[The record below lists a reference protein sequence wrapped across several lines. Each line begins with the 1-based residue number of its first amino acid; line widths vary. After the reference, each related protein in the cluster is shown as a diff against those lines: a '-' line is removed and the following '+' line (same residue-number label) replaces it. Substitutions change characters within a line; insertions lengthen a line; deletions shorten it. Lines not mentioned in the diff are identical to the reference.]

1 MKRLRSRLFMHF
13 SIQFISIAILM
24 VVVIIITLLITVG
37 LFTKSQSEHHYYQ
50 TKLEEIT
57 FKAGNSFKELTMDKD
72 WDKGLEE
79 EKLWVQIIN
88 HKGEVVESGNVPLH
102 FPDRYSML
110 DLLNMKETKEY
121 KGYSLTF
128 YLETFY
134 ETDYL
139 FVLGYEEKERIFLQE
154 LVQTYN
160 HNGIINEEDVPNVKE
175 KLQKIGG
182 SLEIYNN
189 NNVLK
194 QSVGATEHKEDLPI
208 DIFLR
213 EVSPDIFSNKQLIFR
228 DLETGAL
235 WVLYTPNA
243 KKQELT
249 LHTYQEV
256 LIAAV
261 ITGAVVLF
269 ITIII
274 SAWNGFRY
282 GHPLF
287 IFSNWLTRMG
297 NGQYEEVLTEREKK
311 HIYRKSG
318 KLKWRYRLYKE
329 VFHAFYEMAERLDA
343 SRKEREQLEKTR
355 EEWMAGISHD
365 LRTPLTTMEG
375 YGRLL
380 ESGEYDWS
388 KQELKDIGKTI
399 YDKSDYML
407 NLIEDFTLSFKLKN
421 KSAFVSFNDVEIN
434 EFMKGIL
441 KKFTN
446 DITLQN
452 YLISVEPL
460 AQQKF
465 VKINER
471 LFERMIDNL
480 IYNAIQHN
488 PAGTSITISIK
499 KMKGSNG
506 FRLVVK
512 DNGVGMDEETK
523 KHLFSRYYRGTNTD
537 ERIEGTGLGMSIAL
551 QIAKL
556 HQGSISV
563 KSAKKMGTRVT
574 VVFPEEC
581 IEKESNVNG

>member
-1 MKRLRSRLFMHF
+1 MHF

-24 VVVIIITLLITVG
+24 VIVIIITLLIAVA
-37 LFTKSQSEHHYYQ
+37 LLTKTQSVHHYYQ

-57 FKAGNSFKELTMDKD
+57 MNTGNSFKELTMDKD

-79 EKLWVQIIN
+79 ENIWVQIIN
-88 HKGEVVESGNVPLH
+88 HKGEVIESGNVPID
-102 FPDRYSML
+102 FPDTYSML
-110 DLLNMKETKEY
+110 DLLNMKETKKY

-139 FVLGYEEKERIFLQE
+139 FVLGYEEKENILLQE

-160 HNGIINEEDVPNVKE
+160 HNGIIDEEDIPIVEK
-175 KLQKIGG
+175 KLQQIGG
-182 SLEIYNN
+182 MLDIYDKND
-189 NNVLK
+189 VLK
-194 QSVGATEHKEDLPI
+194 QSIGATEHKEDLPI
-208 DIFLR
+208 DVFLR
-213 EVSPDIFSNKQLIFR
+213 DVSPDIFSNKQLTFR
-228 DLETGAL
+228 DSQTGAL
-235 WVLYTPNA
+235 WLLYTPNV
-243 KKQELT
+243 KKQEIRLD
-249 LHTYQEV
+249 TYQEA
-256 LIAAV
+256 LIAFV

-269 ITIII
+269 ITIVI
-274 SAWNGFRY
+274 SVWNGFRY

-311 HIYRKSG
+311 YIYRKSG
-318 KLKWRYRLYKE
+318 KMKWRYRLYKE
-329 VFHAFYEMAERLDA
+329 VFYAFYDMAEKLDA

-388 KQELKDIGKTI
+388 KQELEDIGKTI
-399 YDKSDYML
+399 HEKSDYML
-407 NLIEDFTLSFKLKN
+407 NLIEDFTLSFQLKN
-421 KSAFVSFNDVEIN
+421 DAALVSFNDVEIN
-434 EFMKGIL
+434 AFIKEVSGKFINDMTL
-441 KKFTN
+441 K
-446 DITLQN
+446 N

-460 AQQKF
+460 GHKKF
-465 VKINER
+465 IQINER

-480 IYNAIQHN
+480 IYNAIKHN
-488 PAGTSITISIK
+488 PAGTSITIKIK
-499 KMKGSNG
+499 KMKDSNG
-506 FRLVVK
+506 FKLVVK
-512 DNGVGMDEETK
+512 DNGIGMDEETK
-523 KHLFSRYYRGTNTD
+523 KHLFSRYYRGTNTE

-563 KSAKKMGTRVT
+563 ESEKKIGTTVT
-574 VVFPEEC
+574 VVLPEEC
-581 IEKESNVNG
+581 TD